1 MRLVTDKTPSGAGS
15 VLDPDGDILTALMA
29 GDTQA
34 FGVLMDRHMTKIH
47 ALASYMLKDPV
58 LAEDVTQTVFLK
70 TWQVLPDWT
79 PGQAKLITWIRR
91 VATHQCLDVLKKK
104 RPSYTDQLPDMADD
118 RGQGFEAAN
127 ARDQQRLV
135 AAALAQIPDRQR
147 LALTLSYYQNVSQ
160 AEGADIMGITI
171 TAYDSLLVRA
181 RKAMRGALMEVND
194 MTGGVL

>member
-1 MRLVTDKTPSGAGS
+1 MRLVADKSSSGIGGG
-15 VLDPDGDILTALMA
+15 LDPDEDILPALMA

-34 FGVLMDRHMTKIH
+34 FGVLVDRHMTKIH

-58 LAEDVTQTVFLK
+58 LAEDVTQAAFLK
-70 TWQVLPDWT
+70 TWQALPDWT

-104 RPSYTDQLPDMADD
+104 GPSYTDLLPDVADD
-118 RGQGFEAAN
+118 RGQGFEAVDAK
-127 ARDQQRLV
+127 DQQRLV
-135 AAALAQIPDRQR
+135 AKALARIPDRQR

-160 AEGADIMGITI
+160 IEGADIMGISVA
-171 TAYDSLLVRA
+171 AYESLLVRA
-181 RKAMRGALMEVND
+181 RKAMRGVLLEGNN